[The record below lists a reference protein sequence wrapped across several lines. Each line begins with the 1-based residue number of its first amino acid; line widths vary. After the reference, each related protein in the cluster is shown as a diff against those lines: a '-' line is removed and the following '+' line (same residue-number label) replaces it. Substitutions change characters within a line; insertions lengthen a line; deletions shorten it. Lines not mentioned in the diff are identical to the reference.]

1 MPEQKKRLF
10 ISHVAEDSDYA
21 RQLGSLLKERGATIV
36 SELDAASGSMCPDA
50 LRTQI
55 ESATALILVIPS
67 RRAPNRN
74 NVVFEAGAAKA
85 LGKPVL
91 AVLPPKNVSAP
102 IDLPTEIAGVLVFD
116 ADRRSLDSIADTL
129 LQAVP
134 EHYAEAAGAK

>member
-1 MPEQKKRLF
+1 MPEQKKHLF
-10 ISHVAEDSDYA
+10 ISHVAEDAEYA
-21 RQLGSLLKERGATIV
+21 RQLASSLKERGATIV
-36 SELDAASGSMCPDA
+36 SEWDAASGSMWPDA

-55 ESATALILVIPS
+55 DSATALILVIPT
-67 RRAPNRN
+67 RRVRNRN

-85 LGKPVL
+85 MGKPVL
-91 AVLPPKNVSAP
+91 AVLPPKNRSAP
-102 IDLPTEIAGVLVFD
+102 IDLPTDIAGVLVLD